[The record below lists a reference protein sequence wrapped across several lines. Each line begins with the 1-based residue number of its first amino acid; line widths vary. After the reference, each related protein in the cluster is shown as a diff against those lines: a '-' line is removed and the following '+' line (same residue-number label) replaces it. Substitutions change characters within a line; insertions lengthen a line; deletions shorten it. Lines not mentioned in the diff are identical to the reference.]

1 MRCRPATRE
10 DIPEI
15 TRIVTEGFLDYPLH
29 IMLKPY
35 LYHPEQYPQCLTA
48 LNRMLACAYQR
59 SRNAFVVETGG
70 RIVATALMHDRKVGF
85 ASNITSGGYEL
96 FRYATPRLIADF
108 ANVTNRADQIAMTT
122 GTSTGTS
129 RFSRWT
135 RRCVGV
141 ESDGGLSPRFS
152 PTLLRGTGATPTA
165 S

>member
-70 RIVATALMHDRKVGF
+70 RIVATALVHDR
-85 ASNITSGGYEL
+85 
-96 FRYATPRLIADF
+96 
-108 ANVTNRADQIAMTT
+108 
-122 GTSTGTS
+122 
-129 RFSRWT
+129 
-135 RRCVGV
+135 
-141 ESDGGLSPRFS
+141 
-152 PTLLRGTGATPTA
+152 
-165 S
+165 